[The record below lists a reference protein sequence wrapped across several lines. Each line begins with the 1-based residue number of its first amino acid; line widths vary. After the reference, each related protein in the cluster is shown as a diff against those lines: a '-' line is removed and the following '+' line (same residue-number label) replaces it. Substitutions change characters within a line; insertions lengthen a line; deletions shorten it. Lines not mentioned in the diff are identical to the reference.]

1 MSLSCGTAQSEAQ
14 IMRRLPSLSGV
25 EAFVAVARTG
35 SVKAAADE
43 LSLSSP
49 ALSRRIQTL
58 ERFISKPLFERR
70 HQALVITADGERL
83 LGMIAPALD
92 QLSDAIET
100 LSSGNDVMRLR
111 LGVLPLF
118 AAQRLMPQL
127 AHLREAHPSLHL
139 DLDTAPHAA
148 ARLGDGID
156 AAIILTRDPDPV
168 LHAERLDRNKVF
180 AIASKHYRSGPGAI
194 SRPEQLRDLTVI
206 IHRDMPDTFE
216 EWRKA
221 VGLRHI
227 EPAAIDLYDSGQL
240 MLDAA
245 AQGLGVAFMHDSHLS
260 DANDDR
266 LGNLFDV
273 DVESPYSY
281 WFVCRPRA
289 LHTRPVRLFR
299 DWLVKAMA
307 APAAATLAS

>member
-1 MSLSCGTAQSEAQ
+1 
-14 IMRRLPSLSGV
+14 MRRLPSLSGV

-35 SVKAAADE
+35 SVKAAAEE

-49 ALSRRIQTL
+49 ALSRRIQSL
-58 ERFISKPLFERR
+58 ERHLGKALFERR
-70 HQALVITADGERL
+70 HQAMVLSADGERL
-83 LGMIAPALD
+83 LALIAPAID
-92 QLSDAIET
+92 QLSDAIES
-100 LSSGNDVMRLR
+100 LSSGGDVMRLR

-118 AAQRLMPQL
+118 AAQRLMPHL
-127 AHLREAHPSLHL
+127 AELREAHPSLHL
-139 DLDTAPHAA
+139 DIDTAPHAA

-156 AAIILTRDPDPV
+156 AAIVLTRDPDPV

-180 AIASKHYRSGPGAI
+180 AISAKHYRNGPGAI
-194 SRPEQLRDLTVI
+194 TRPDQLRELTVI

-221 VGLRHI
+221 MHLRGL

-245 AQGLGVAFMHDSHLS
+245 AQGLGVAFMHESHFE
-260 DANDDR
+260 DAHDDR
-266 LGNLFDV
+266 LVKLFDV

-289 LHTRPVRLFR
+289 LETRPVRVFR
-299 DWLVKAMA
+299 DWLVSAMA
-307 APAAATLAS
+307 A

>member
-1 MSLSCGTAQSEAQ
+1 
-14 IMRRLPSLSGV
+14 MRRLPSLSGV

-35 SVKAAADE
+35 SVKAAAEE
-43 LSLSSP
+43 LALSSP
-49 ALSRRIQTL
+49 ALSRRIQSL
-58 ERFISKPLFERR
+58 ERYIGKPLFERR
-70 HQALVITADGERL
+70 HQALVMTSDGERL
-83 LGMIAPALD
+83 LALIAPAID
-92 QLSDAIET
+92 QLSDAIES
-100 LSSGNDVMRLR
+100 LSSGGDVMRLR

-118 AAQRLMPQL
+118 AAQRLMPHL
-127 AHLREAHPSLHL
+127 GALRELHPSLHL
-139 DLDTAPHAA
+139 DIDTAPHAA

-156 AAIILTRDPDPV
+156 AAIILTRDPDPA
-168 LHAERLDRNKVF
+168 LHAERLDRNQVF
-180 AIASKHYRSGPGAI
+180 AIASKHYKTGPGAI
-194 SRPEQLRDLTVI
+194 TRPEQLRDLTVI

-221 VGLRHI
+221 MSVKKI

-245 AQGLGVAFMHDSHLS
+245 AQGLGVAFMHGSHLS
-260 DANDDR
+260 GANDPR
-266 LGNLFDV
+266 LVRLFDT

-289 LHTRPVRLFR
+289 LQSRPVRLFR

-307 APAAATLAS
+307 VPLAEAA